1 MDLLT
6 DVFAQAGLR
15 RRMLNLHALE
25 TGVALR
31 FPCERSLGL
40 HVALRDGVFI
50 HAGIAAAA
58 VPLALQAGDIAL
70 MARGCS
76 HLLSTHPDPTALRVA
91 DLSPSPPAT
100 PPATPPAAPHAG
112 ATPDAQAQG
121 AALLSAAYQLWHA
134 PVHPFLR
141 EMPGWVV
148 LRAARLAAVPGVR
161 HTMTQLI
168 EETRWPRLASQ
179 TIVHGLMDALFGYV
193 LRELAQP
200 GADAPGWR
208 AAAAD
213 PAVQQVLQQ
222 LHQDP
227 AAPWTLAQLAAGAG
241 VSRTALATRFRAI
254 MGDTPLNYLRALRMT
269 RAMQLLTQSDRSL
282 ERIAIECGYQDAF
295 SFSKVFKRVVGHS
308 PREFRRQD
316 AADRLLHWRLP
327 PTG

>member
-15 RRMLNLHALE
+15 RRMLDLHPLAA
-25 TGVALR
+25 GVALR

-50 HAGIAAAA
+50 HAGSAAGA

-76 HLLSTHPDPTALRVA
+76 HLLSTHSD
-91 DLSPSPPAT
+91 
-100 PPATPPAAPHAG
+100 PAALTVTDLRPPE
-112 ATPDAQAQG
+112 PDAPEPKVPEGRAGLAADTQGDG
-121 AALLSAAYQLWHA
+121 AALLSAAYQLWHP

-141 EMPGWVV
+141 EMPGWIV
-148 LRAARLAAVPGVR
+148 LPAARVATLSGVQ

-168 EETRWPRLASQ
+168 EETRQPRLASQ

-193 LRELAQP
+193 LRELAWP
-200 GADAPGWR
+200 DADAPGWR
-208 AAAAD
+208 AATAD
-213 PAVQQVLQQ
+213 PAVQQVLQL
-222 LHQDP
+222 LHRNP
-227 AAPWTLAQLAAGAG
+227 AAPWTLAQLAAAVG

-269 RAMQLLTQSDRSL
+269 RAMQLLTQSDRNL
-282 ERIAIECGYQDAF
+282 ERIALECGYQDAF
-295 SFSKVFKRVVGHS
+295 SFSKVFKRVVGSS
-308 PREFRRQD
+308 PREFRRRD

-327 PTG
+327 ATG